1 MNFVLCIFVL
11 LCVCCVLF
19 GVSFGRSNFQVTV
32 NHLLNF
38 GVFSAIVFCENISVK
53 CEYFGAGYVT
63 AK

>member
-38 GVFSAIVFCENISVK
+38 GVSAIVFCENI
-53 CEYFGAGYVT
+53 C
-63 AK
+63 